1 MVKNPNGFVYI
12 QVMKP
17 RYKPIPSESNL
28 FKVEFQNTSEVFDYP
43 WHYHPELEIT
53 YILNGKGV
61 RYVGNTIE
69 NFYEDDL
76 VLLGS
81 NLPHAWNH
89 TADPSQQ
96 VIAIVIYLKEE
107 FIDKT
112 WMQSI
117 EFETVRK
124 LLEAM
129 RKGIKIDTQVASRLK
144 PKFIDL
150 LNASSFER
158 LMILLQILQELSL
171 NTEFRYLCEQ
181 EFMVDLNFNDK
192 ERINAVYKYIQTNYK
207 QQISLA
213 DIASKL
219 NMTEEYFSRFF
230 SKTMKKPFFEFL
242 NEYKINR
249 ACKLLIETDKQVSEV
264 CYASGFESL
273 PFFYR
278 QFKKFKNCQPKNYR
292 QDYQKISF

>member
-1 MVKNPNGFVYI
+1 MAKNPNGFVYI

-107 FIDKT
+107 FLDKT

>member
-1 MVKNPNGFVYI
+1 
-12 QVMKP
+12 MKP

-107 FIDKT
+107 FLDKT

-124 LLEAM
+124 LLAAM
-129 RKGIKIDTQVASRLK
+129 SKGIKIDTHVASRLK

-150 LNASSFER
+150 VNASSFER

-181 EFMVDLNFNDK
+181 EFMVDLNLNDK
-192 ERINAVYKYIQTNYK
+192 ERINAVYKFIQTNYK

-213 DIASKL
+213 DISSKL

>member
-1 MVKNPNGFVYI
+1 
-12 QVMKP
+12 MKP

-107 FIDKT
+107 FLDKT
-112 WMQSI
+112 WMHSI

-129 RKGIKIDTQVASRLK
+129 RKGIKIDTHVASRLK

-158 LMILLQILQELSL
+158 LMILLQILHELSL

-192 ERINAVYKYIQTNYK
+192 ERINAVYKYIQANYK
-207 QQISLA
+207 RQISLA
-213 DIASKL
+213 DIASRL

>member
-1 MVKNPNGFVYI
+1 MGKNSAGFVYI
-12 QVMKP
+12 QIMKP

-81 NLPHAWNH
+81 NLPHAWNN
-89 TADPSQQ
+89 TSDQTQP
-96 VIAIVIYLKEE
+96 VTAIVIYLKEE

-124 LLEAM
+124 LLAAM
-129 RKGIKIDTQVASRLK
+129 SKGIKVDNQTAIRLK
-144 PKFIDL
+144 QKFIDL

-158 LMILLQILQELSL
+158 LMILLQILHELSHSM
-171 NTEFRYLCEQ
+171 EFRYLCEQ
-181 EFMVDLNFNDK
+181 EFTVDLNLHDK
-192 ERINAVYKYIQTNYK
+192 ERINVVYSYIQSHYL

-278 QFKKFKNCQPKNYR
+278 QFKKFKNCPPKNYR
-292 QDYQKISF
+292 LNYQKISF

>member
-1 MVKNPNGFVYI
+1 MVKNSNGFVYI

>member
-1 MVKNPNGFVYI
+1 
-12 QVMKP
+12 MKP

-28 FKVEFQNTSEVFDYP
+28 FKVEFQNTNEVFEYP

-69 NFYEDDL
+69 NFYDDDL

-89 TADPSQQ
+89 TADESQT
-96 VIAIVIYLKEE
+96 VTAIVIYLKEE

-117 EFETVRK
+117 EFETIRK
-124 LLEAM
+124 LLSAM
-129 RKGIKIDTQVASRLK
+129 RKGIKIDNEVAIRLK

-150 LNASSFER
+150 LNASSFEK
-158 LMILLQILQELSL
+158 LMILLQILQELSI
-171 NTEFRYLCEQ
+171 NMEFRYLCEQ
-181 EFMVDLNFNDK
+181 EFMVDLNMNDK
-192 ERINAVYKYIQTNYK
+192 ERINVVYNYIQTHYK

-213 DIASKL
+213 DVASKL
-219 NMTEEYFSRFF
+219 NVTEEYFSRFF

>member
-1 MVKNPNGFVYI
+1 MAENPNGFVYI
-12 QVMKP
+12 QPMKP

-28 FKVEFQNTSEVFDYP
+28 FKVEFQDTSEVFDYP

-107 FIDKT
+107 FLDKT

-129 RKGIKIDTQVASRLK
+129 RKGIKIDTHVASRLK

-192 ERINAVYKYIQTNYK
+192 ERINTVYKYIQANYK
-207 QQISLA
+207 KQISLA
-213 DIASKL
+213 DIASRL

>member
-1 MVKNPNGFVYI
+1 
-12 QVMKP
+12 MKP

>member
-1 MVKNPNGFVYI
+1 
-12 QVMKP
+12 MKP
-17 RYKPIPSESNL
+17 RYKPIPTESNL
-28 FKVEFQNTSEVFDYP
+28 FKVEFQNSSEVFDYP

-69 NFYEDDL
+69 NFLEDDL
-76 VLLGS
+76 VLLGP
-81 NLPHAWNH
+81 NVPHAWNN
-89 TADPSQQ
+89 TADQSR

-117 EFETVRK
+117 EFESVRK
-124 LLEAM
+124 LLAAM
-129 RKGIKIDTQVASRLK
+129 GKGIKIDEQAAIRLK

-150 LNASSFER
+150 LNAPAFER
-158 LMILLQILQELSL
+158 LMILLQILHELSL
-171 NTEFRYLCEQ
+171 NIQFRYLCEQ
-181 EFMVDLNFNDK
+181 EFTVDLNGNDK
-192 ERINAVYKYIQTNYK
+192 ERINVVYNYIQTHYL
-207 QQISLA
+207 QPISLA
-213 DIASKL
+213 DISSRL

-292 QDYQKISF
+292 LNYQKISF

>member
-1 MVKNPNGFVYI
+1 MLKNPNGFVYI
-12 QVMKP
+12 QAMKP

-28 FKVEFQNTSEVFDYP
+28 LKVEFQNTSEVFEYP

-89 TADPSQQ
+89 TVDPSQQ

-124 LLEAM
+124 LLAAM
-129 RKGIKIDTQVASRLK
+129 SKWIKIDTHVASRLK

-158 LMILLQILQELSL
+158 LMILLHILQELSL
-171 NTEFRYLCEQ
+171 NTEFRYLCEH
-181 EFMVDLNFNDK
+181 EFMVDLNLNDK

-219 NMTEEYFSRFF
+219 NMT
-230 SKTMKKPFFEFL
+230 
-242 NEYKINR
+242 
-249 ACKLLIETDKQVSEV
+249 
-264 CYASGFESL
+264 
-273 PFFYR
+273 
-278 QFKKFKNCQPKNYR
+278 
-292 QDYQKISF
+292 

>member
-1 MVKNPNGFVYI
+1 
-12 QVMKP
+12 MKP
-17 RYKPIPSESNL
+17 RYKPIPTESNL
-28 FKVEFQNTSEVFDYP
+28 FKVEFQNSSEVFDYP

-69 NFYEDDL
+69 NFLEDDL
-76 VLLGS
+76 VLLGP
-81 NLPHAWNH
+81 NVPHAWNN
-89 TADPSQQ
+89 TADQSR

-117 EFETVRK
+117 EFESVRK
-124 LLEAM
+124 LLAAM
-129 RKGIKIDTQVASRLK
+129 GKGIKIDEQAAIRLK

-150 LNASSFER
+150 LNAPAFER
-158 LMILLQILQELSL
+158 LMILLQILHELSL
-171 NTEFRYLCEQ
+171 NMQFRYLCEQ
-181 EFMVDLNFNDK
+181 EFTVDLNGNDK
-192 ERINAVYKYIQTNYK
+192 ERINVVYNYIQTHYLK
-207 QQISLA
+207 PISLA
-213 DIASKL
+213 DISSRL

-292 QDYQKISF
+292 LNYQKISF

>member
-1 MVKNPNGFVYI
+1 MLKNPNGFVYI
-12 QVMKP
+12 QTMKP

-107 FIDKT
+107 FLDKT
-112 WMQSI
+112 WMHSI
-117 EFETVRK
+117 EFESVRK

-129 RKGIKIDTQVASRLK
+129 RKGIKIDTHVANRLK

-158 LMILLQILQELSL
+158 LMILLQILHELSL

-192 ERINAVYKYIQTNYK
+192 ERINAVYKYIQANYK
-207 QQISLA
+207 KQISLA
-213 DIASKL
+213 DIASRL

>member
-1 MVKNPNGFVYI
+1 
-12 QVMKP
+12 MKP

-107 FIDKT
+107 FLNKT
-112 WMQSI
+112 WMHSI

-129 RKGIKIDTQVASRLK
+129 RKGIKIDTQVAARLK

-158 LMILLQILQELSL
+158 LMILLQILHELSL

-192 ERINAVYKYIQTNYK
+192 ERINAVYKYIQANYK
-207 QQISLA
+207 RQISLA
-213 DIASKL
+213 DIASRL

-292 QDYQKISF
+292 QDYQKVSF